1 MVNPKGTKYTQ
12 SFTNAELKSLIRQYK
27 SQNCQP
33 FSKLNKKELIEYIL
47 KVQKLK
53 DIYEKLKSKKDP
65 MKKGTAQI
73 TDFIEEEKEP
83 EPQKEPESDIITIK
97 KKKKVRKDKQQE
109 SSDNL
114 IDNIKLIISKYN
126 KDEIKKQNLKKENLK
141 NFTDPYF
148 ELFEKIEKQ
157 LESIDDKM
165 EWFQNNK
172 KLGEDYVDV
181 KKNFMRRIK
190 SQLKKSKKDKSEKPE
205 SEKKKSKKLGW
216 FDALKKYQEEN
227 KGVYVIPKKG
237 TAEYKRVKEIQM
249 EGK

>member
-1 MVNPKGTKYTQ
+1 MKLSYSIPGKIWWITNFLDYSMYKGIHDAIINEREKINLHTTKG
-12 SFTNAELKSLIRQYK
+12 IW
-27 SQNCQP
+27 
-33 FSKLNKKELIEYIL
+33 
-47 KVQKLK
+47 
-53 DIYEKLKSKKDP
+53 
-65 MKKGTAQI
+65 G
-73 TDFIEEEKEP
+73 
-83 EPQKEPESDIITIK
+83 
-97 KKKKVRKDKQQE
+97 
-109 SSDNL
+109 DNL

-126 KDEIKKQNLKKENLK
+126 KDEIKKQNLTKENLK